1 LILFIDVFIENI
13 CVCRFKFVYFT
24 YNQYDIYFMRYI
36 ILTDNE
42 REQLEY
48 SYKTSTNFIER
59 SRSFQILLSDRKNS
73 MAEVSRITGIDVQAV
88 IRLFNA
94 WESSSTGNKMSTL
107 SIASGRGPKVKLEQV
122 RDKLPEMVEKHSRN
136 LNPILHWL
144 DIEYNIKICKQTL
157 RTFLKDDRL

>member
-1 LILFIDVFIENI
+1 MRFIV
-13 CVCRFKFVYFT
+13 
-24 YNQYDIYFMRYI
+24 
-36 ILTDNE
+36 LTNLE
-42 REQLEY
+42 REQLE
-48 SYKTSTNFIER
+48 KIHITSTNFIER
-59 SRSFQILLSDRKNS
+59 SRCFQILLSDRKNS
-73 MAEVSRITGIDVQAV
+73 MAEVSRITKVDLQAV

-94 WESSSTGNKMSTL
+94 WDSASAENKMNTL

-157 RTFLKDDRL
+157 RTFLKDARL

>member
-1 LILFIDVFIENI
+1 MRFIV
-13 CVCRFKFVYFT
+13 
-24 YNQYDIYFMRYI
+24 
-36 ILTDNE
+36 LTNSE
-42 REQLEY
+42 REQLEKIQ
-48 SYKTSTNFIER
+48 KTSTNFIER
-59 SRSFQILLSDRKNS
+59 SRRLQILLSDRKNS
-73 MAEVSRITGIDVQAV
+73 MAEVSRISKVDLQAV

-94 WESSSTGNKMSTL
+94 WDSASAENKINTL

-157 RTFLKDDRL
+157 RTFLKDARL

>member
-1 LILFIDVFIENI
+1 MYYSSD
-13 CVCRFKFVYFT
+13 K
-24 YNQYDIYFMRYI
+24 
-36 ILTDNE
+36 E
-42 REQLEY
+42 REQLEQ

-59 SRSFQILLSDRKNS
+59 SRSLQLLLSDRKNS
-73 MAEVSRITGIDVQAV
+73 MAEVTRITKVDLQAV

-94 WESSSTGNKMSTL
+94 WDSSSAENKMNTL

-157 RTFLKDDRL
+157 RTF

>member
-1 LILFIDVFIENI
+1 MYIHIVRL
-13 CVCRFKFVYFT
+13 
-24 YNQYDIYFMRYI
+24 I
-36 ILTDNE
+36 ILTDSE
-42 REQLEY
+42 REQLEKIH
-48 SYKTSTNFIER
+48 KTSTNIIER
-59 SRSFQILLSDRKNS
+59 SRSLQLLLSDRKNS
-73 MAEVSRITGIDVQAV
+73 MAEVSRITKIDLQAI

-94 WESSSTGNKMSTL
+94 WDSASAENKMNTL

-122 RDKLPEMVEKHSRN
+122 RDRLPEMVEKHSRN

>member
-1 LILFIDVFIENI
+1 MRFIV
-13 CVCRFKFVYFT
+13 
-24 YNQYDIYFMRYI
+24 
-36 ILTDNE
+36 LTKLE
-42 REQLEY
+42 REQLENIQ
-48 SYKTSTNFIER
+48 KTSTNFIER
-59 SRSFQILLSDRKNS
+59 SRCLQILLSDRKNS
-73 MAEVSRITGIDVQAV
+73 MAEVSRITKVDLQAV

-94 WESSSTGNKMSTL
+94 WDSASAENKMNTL

-157 RTFLKDDRL
+157 RTFLKDARL

>member
-1 LILFIDVFIENI
+1 M
-13 CVCRFKFVYFT
+13 
-24 YNQYDIYFMRYI
+24 YFMRYI
-36 ILTDNE
+36 ILTAKE
-42 REQLEY
+42 REQLHQ

-73 MAEVSRITGIDVQAV
+73 MAEVSRLTCIDIQAV
-88 IRLFNA
+88 ARLFNA
-94 WESSSTGNKMSTL
+94 WESSSTENKMSTL

-144 DIEYNIKICKQTL
+144 DNEYNIIICKQTL

>member
-1 LILFIDVFIENI
+1 
-13 CVCRFKFVYFT
+13 
-24 YNQYDIYFMRYI
+24 MRYI
-36 ILTDNE
+36 ILTDKE
-42 REQLEY
+42 REQLEQ

-59 SRSFQILLSDRKNS
+59 SRSLQLLLSDRKNS
-73 MAEVSRITGIDVQAV
+73 MADVSRITKIDLQAV
-88 IRLFNA
+88 VRLFNA
-94 WESSSTGNKMSTL
+94 WDSASAESKMDTL

-157 RTFLKDDRL
+157 RTFLKDARL